1 MFLFYKFAV
10 LQHSSITYCCE
21 RVSLSD
27 GDLSSIWSLCSYA
40 KAQAECRRI
49 LEEQRAEWDEE
60 NRRLRETA
68 AQEVQTLARERERFA
83 LELGQKH
90 LQERQGG
97 SQAGS
102 W

>member
-1 MFLFYKFAV
+1 MLSV
-10 LQHSSITYCCE
+10 I
-21 RVSLSD
+21 VSL
-27 GDLSSIWSLCSYA
+27 LMVLMSLLVVGAIGWRFGTKRGYA

-60 NRRLRETA
+60 NKRLRETA

-97 SQAGS
+97 SQAGI